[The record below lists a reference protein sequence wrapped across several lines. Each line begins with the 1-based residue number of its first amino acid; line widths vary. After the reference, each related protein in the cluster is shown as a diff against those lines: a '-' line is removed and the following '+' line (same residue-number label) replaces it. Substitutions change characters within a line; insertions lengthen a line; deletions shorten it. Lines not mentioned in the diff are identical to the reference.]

1 VNYNVTMENA
11 TLAVINLEVSAEE
24 LKTFR
29 VAALKKVSANA
40 EIPGFRKGKAP
51 VDKIEKQFAGQITED
66 LIDDVVKKYYG
77 EILEKEQLHVVS
89 QPGLSDMDL
98 DAGKFEFK
106 VEILPKAKIGQYK
119 GLEVEKGSVNVS
131 NESVEQEIE
140 RIAKAKVDL
149 EAVEASA
156 EMGDTVTIDF
166 EGFVDGV
173 PFEGGRAEKYDLK
186 LGSHSFI
193 DTFEEQI
200 VGKKAGEEFDVN
212 VVFPAEYHSK
222 ALAGKP
228 SMFKIVLHAV
238 KREKSVEVNDEFAV
252 AQGFENLTDMKTKKH
267 EELTTRETNKIEKEF
282 EDKIIQAVMATSE
295 IHVPASLVQ
304 NEVER
309 NIRQFEQ
316 QLQMQGMNLDS
327 YLSMTKTK
335 REDMIAQLTPN
346 SESQLK
352 LDILLS
358 EVAELESIQVDEAE
372 LQGEIEK
379 IITAYKMTKEQ
390 FEEQLKSVGNYETFL
405 QNLVYERKARKAVEC
420 IVANTVV
427 KG

>member
-1 VNYNVTMENA
+1 MENA

>member
-1 VNYNVTMENA
+1 MNYNVTMENA